1 MDARGEKQQEPEPA
15 PRLETSLSSDKA
27 EVNPGADEDTHVVS
41 KGANMTISKD
51 APVSTEPTTTEPK
64 QRLRLWLIVVSL
76 SFTSLLTSMD
86 ATITSTA
93 LPSIIADLG
102 GGDLYVWSVNGYFL
116 SM

>member
-1 MDARGEKQQEPEPA
+1 MLEEKQPEPEPA
-15 PRLETSLSSDKA
+15 PRLEKSLSSDKA
-27 EVNPGADEDTHVVS
+27 EINPGADEDTHVVS
-41 KGANMTISKD
+41 KETNMTISKD
-51 APVSTEPTTTEPK
+51 DPVSTKPTMTDSK
-64 QRLRLWLIVVSL
+64 QGLRLWMIVISL

-102 GGDLYVWSVNGYFL
+102 GGDLYVWTVNGYFL